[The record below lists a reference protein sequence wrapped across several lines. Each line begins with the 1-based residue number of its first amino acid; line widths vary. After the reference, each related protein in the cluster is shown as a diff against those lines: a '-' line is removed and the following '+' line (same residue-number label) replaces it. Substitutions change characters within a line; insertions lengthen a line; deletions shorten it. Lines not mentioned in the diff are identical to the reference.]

1 MWKCIRCEKENKDTA
16 EICTECGHG
25 RTMDYVQHRT
35 LSKISAKLAKNWK
48 ISRNTEKEIKKLNNE
63 NRKKIQDLKKKYRQ
77 TQLQAKKD
85 ATKETPNENRK
96 NAEEVIQKK
105 LSSLRSSVAFMKDEI
120 SKEQDEINTLHGTI
134 EERTKMVDKDAKADK
149 ILTTIAWIITISL
162 FLYIVYRYGFD
173 GRWAAVGEFFGGM
186 SDWVKFEG
194 TLSIGD
200 ILKVVLV
207 IIVFGGIILFAIAMS
222 GIWLLAAVPAGI
234 IGLIIELLIGRF
246 IGTVS
251 DETLKQAKTERDN
264 AQNSIDKKKNEI
276 NSIYQKI
283 APLQKQISKIE
294 GSMSILTDNL
304 SRVLPEHMS
313 EELERWT
320 RRGNKVDFIFC
331 MSRKFRKTHFS
342 PRGESCGDFCR

>member
-207 IIVFGGIILFAIAMS
+207 IIVSGGIILFAIAMS

-251 DETLKQAKTERDN
+251 DETLKQAETERDN
-264 AQNSIDKKKNEI
+264 AQKSIDKKKNEI

-283 APLQKQISKIE
+283 ASSQKQISKIE
-294 GSMSILTDNL
+294 SSMSTLTDNL

-320 RRGNKVDFIFC
+320 R
-331 MSRKFRKTHFS
+331 
-342 PRGESCGDFCR
+342 

>member
-25 RTMDYVQHRT
+25 RTMDYMRHRT
-35 LSKISAKLAKNWK
+35 LAKIPAKLAKNWK
-48 ISRNTEKEIKKLNNE
+48 ISRNTEKEIEKLNNE

-85 ATKETPNENRK
+85 ATRK

-134 EERTKMVDKDAKADK
+134 EERTKLIDKDAKADK

-162 FLYIVYRYGFD
+162 FLYIVYRYGFG

-186 SDWVKFEG
+186 SDWVKVWG

-200 ILKVVLV
+200 ILKCVLV
-207 IIVFGGIILFAIAMS
+207 IIVSGGIILFAIAIS

-283 APLQKQISKIE
+283 ASLEKQISKIE
-294 GSMSILTDNL
+294 SSMSTLTDNL

-313 EELERWT
+313 EKLERWT
-320 RRGNKVDFIFC
+320 R
-331 MSRKFRKTHFS
+331 
-342 PRGESCGDFCR
+342 

>member
-48 ISRNTEKEIKKLNNE
+48 ISRNTEKEIEKLNNE

-85 ATKETPNENRK
+85 ATRK

-134 EERTKMVDKDAKADK
+134 EERTKLIDKDAKADK

-162 FLYIVYRYGFD
+162 FLYIVYRYRFG

-186 SDWVKFEG
+186 SDWVKVWG

-200 ILKVVLV
+200 ILKCVLV
-207 IIVFGGIILFAIAMS
+207 IIVFGGIILFAIAIS

-283 APLQKQISKIE
+283 ASLEKQISKIE
-294 GSMSILTDNL
+294 SSMSTLTDNL

-313 EELERWT
+313 EKLERWT
-320 RRGNKVDFIFC
+320 R
-331 MSRKFRKTHFS
+331 
-342 PRGESCGDFCR
+342 

>member
-35 LSKISAKLAKNWK
+35 LSKISAKLEKNWK

-85 ATKETPNENRK
+85 ATRK

-134 EERTKMVDKDAKADK
+134 EERTKLIDKDAKADK

-162 FLYIVYRYGFD
+162 FLYIVYRYGFG

-186 SDWVKFEG
+186 SDWVKVWG

-207 IIVFGGIILFAIAMS
+207 IIVSGGIILFAIAMS

-251 DETLKQAKTERDN
+251 DETLKQAETERDN
-264 AQNSIDKKKNEI
+264 AQKSIDKKKNEI

-283 APLQKQISKIE
+283 ASSQKQISKIE
-294 GSMSILTDNL
+294 SSMSTLTDNL

-320 RRGNKVDFIFC
+320 R
-331 MSRKFRKTHFS
+331 
-342 PRGESCGDFCR
+342 

>member
-48 ISRNTEKEIKKLNNE
+48 ISRNTEKEIEKLNNE

-77 TQLQAKKD
+77 TQLQA
-85 ATKETPNENRK
+85 K

-120 SKEQDEINTLHGTI
+120 SKEQDEINGLHVVVEEQNKWI
-134 EERTKMVDKDAKADK
+134 EKDIKADK
-149 ILTTIAWIITISL
+149 KVTTIAAVIAATIIISL
-162 FLYIVYRYGFD
+162 LVYIVYRYRFN
-173 GRWAAVGEFFGGM
+173 GRWTAVEECVNLGN
-186 SDWVKFEG
+186 W
-194 TLSIGD
+194 TTP
-200 ILKVVLV
+200 IL
-207 IIVFGGIILFAIAMS
+207 IFAIVMCD
-222 GIWLLAAVPAGI
+222 
-234 IGLIIELLIGRF
+234 IGLASDLEECDYLVFDIFVRIIDLLIGRF
-246 IGTVS
+246 IRTVS
-251 DETLKQAKTERDN
+251 DEILKQAKTERDN

-283 APLQKQISKIE
+283 APLEKQISKIE
-294 GSMSILTDNL
+294 SNMSTLTDNL

-320 RRGNKVDFIFC
+320 R
-331 MSRKFRKTHFS
+331 
-342 PRGESCGDFCR
+342 

>member
-1 MWKCIRCEKENKDTA
+1 
-16 EICTECGHG
+16 
-25 RTMDYVQHRT
+25 MDYMRHRT
-35 LSKISAKLAKNWK
+35 LAKIPAKLAKNWK
-48 ISRNTEKEIKKLNNE
+48 ISRNTEKEIEKLNNE

-85 ATKETPNENRK
+85 ATRK

-134 EERTKMVDKDAKADK
+134 EERTKLIDKDAKADK

-162 FLYIVYRYGFD
+162 FLYIVYRYGFG

-186 SDWVKFEG
+186 SDWVKVWG

-200 ILKVVLV
+200 ILKCVLV
-207 IIVFGGIILFAIAMS
+207 IIVFGGIILFAIAIS

-246 IGTVS
+246 IRTVS

-283 APLQKQISKIE
+283 ASSQKQISKIE
-294 GSMSILTDNL
+294 SSMSTLTDNL

-320 RRGNKVDFIFC
+320 R
-331 MSRKFRKTHFS
+331 
-342 PRGESCGDFCR
+342 

>member
-1 MWKCIRCEKENKDTA
+1 MWKCIRCEKENKVTA

-25 RTMDYVQHRT
+25 RTMDYMRHRT
-35 LSKISAKLAKNWK
+35 LAKIPAKLAKNWK
-48 ISRNTEKEIKKLNNE
+48 ISRNTEKEIEKLNNE

-85 ATKETPNENRK
+85 ATRK

-134 EERTKMVDKDAKADK
+134 EERTKLIDKDAKADK

-162 FLYIVYRYGFD
+162 FLYIVYRYGFG

-186 SDWVKFEG
+186 SDWVKVWG

-200 ILKVVLV
+200 ILKCVLV
-207 IIVFGGIILFAIAMS
+207 IIVFGGIILFAIAIS

-246 IGTVS
+246 IRTVS

-283 APLQKQISKIE
+283 ASSQKQISKIE
-294 GSMSILTDNL
+294 SSMSTLTDNL

-320 RRGNKVDFIFC
+320 R
-331 MSRKFRKTHFS
+331 
-342 PRGESCGDFCR
+342 

>member
-186 SDWVKFEG
+186 SDWVKVWG

-200 ILKVVLV
+200 ILKCVLV
-207 IIVFGGIILFAIAMS
+207 IIVFGGIILFAIAIS

-283 APLQKQISKIE
+283 ASLEKQISKIE
-294 GSMSILTDNL
+294 SSMSTLTDNL

-313 EELERWT
+313 EKLERWT
-320 RRGNKVDFIFC
+320 R
-331 MSRKFRKTHFS
+331 
-342 PRGESCGDFCR
+342 

>member
-1 MWKCIRCEKENKDTA
+1 
-16 EICTECGHG
+16 
-25 RTMDYVQHRT
+25 MDYVQHRT

-251 DETLKQAKTERDN
+251 DETLKQAETERDN
-264 AQNSIDKKKNEI
+264 AQKSIDKKKNEI

-283 APLQKQISKIE
+283 ASSQKQISKIE
-294 GSMSILTDNL
+294 SSMSTLTDNL

-313 EELERWT
+313 EKLERWT
-320 RRGNKVDFIFC
+320 R
-331 MSRKFRKTHFS
+331 
-342 PRGESCGDFCR
+342 

>member
-48 ISRNTEKEIKKLNNE
+48 ISRNTEKEIEKLNNE

-85 ATKETPNENRK
+85 ATRK

-134 EERTKMVDKDAKADK
+134 EERTKLIDKDAKADK

-162 FLYIVYRYGFD
+162 FLYIVYRYGFG

-186 SDWVKFEG
+186 SDWVKVWG

-200 ILKVVLV
+200 ILKCVLV
-207 IIVFGGIILFAIAMS
+207 IIVFGGIILFAIAIS

-283 APLQKQISKIE
+283 ASSQKQISKIE
-294 GSMSILTDNL
+294 SSMSILTDNL

-320 RRGNKVDFIFC
+320 R
-331 MSRKFRKTHFS
+331 
-342 PRGESCGDFCR
+342 

>member
-35 LSKISAKLAKNWK
+35 LSKISAKLEKNWK

-134 EERTKMVDKDAKADK
+134 EERTKLIDKDAKADK

-207 IIVFGGIILFAIAMS
+207 IIVSGGIILFAIAMS

-251 DETLKQAKTERDN
+251 DETLKQAETERDN
-264 AQNSIDKKKNEI
+264 AQKSIDKKKNEI

-283 APLQKQISKIE
+283 ASSQKQISKIE
-294 GSMSILTDNL
+294 SSMSTLTDNL

-320 RRGNKVDFIFC
+320 R
-331 MSRKFRKTHFS
+331 
-342 PRGESCGDFCR
+342 

>member
-48 ISRNTEKEIKKLNNE
+48 ISRNTEKEIEKLNNE

-85 ATKETPNENRK
+85 ATRK

-134 EERTKMVDKDAKADK
+134 EERTKLIDKDAKADK

-283 APLQKQISKIE
+283 ASSQKQISKIE
-294 GSMSILTDNL
+294 SSMSTLTDNL

-320 RRGNKVDFIFC
+320 R
-331 MSRKFRKTHFS
+331 
-342 PRGESCGDFCR
+342 

>member
-48 ISRNTEKEIKKLNNE
+48 ISRNTEKEIEKLNNE

-85 ATKETPNENRK
+85 ATRK

-134 EERTKMVDKDAKADK
+134 EERTKLIDKDAKADK

-162 FLYIVYRYGFD
+162 FLYIVYRYGFG

-186 SDWVKFEG
+186 SDWVKVWG

-200 ILKVVLV
+200 ILKCVLV
-207 IIVFGGIILFAIAMS
+207 IIVFGGIILFAIAIS

-251 DETLKQAKTERDN
+251 DETLKQAETERDN
-264 AQNSIDKKKNEI
+264 AQKSIDKKKNEI

-283 APLQKQISKIE
+283 ASSQKQISKIE
-294 GSMSILTDNL
+294 SSMSTLTDNL

-320 RRGNKVDFIFC
+320 R
-331 MSRKFRKTHFS
+331 
-342 PRGESCGDFCR
+342 

>member
-25 RTMDYVQHRT
+25 RTMDYIQHRT

-48 ISRNTEKEIKKLNNE
+48 ISRNTEKEIEKLNNE

-85 ATKETPNENRK
+85 ATRK

-134 EERTKMVDKDAKADK
+134 EERTKLIDKDAKADK

-162 FLYIVYRYGFD
+162 FLYIVYRYGFG

-200 ILKVVLV
+200 ILMVVLM
-207 IIVFGGIILFAIAMS
+207 IIVFGGIILFAIAIS

-294 GSMSILTDNL
+294 GSMSTLTDNL

-320 RRGNKVDFIFC
+320 R
-331 MSRKFRKTHFS
+331 
-342 PRGESCGDFCR
+342 

>member
-16 EICTECGHG
+16 EICTECGNG

-48 ISRNTEKEIKKLNNE
+48 ISRNIEKEIKKLNNE

-105 LSSLRSSVAFMKDEI
+105 LSSLRNSVAFMKDEI
-120 SKEQDEINTLHGTI
+120 LKEQDEINGLHVVVEEQNKLI
-134 EERTKMVDKDAKADK
+134 EKDIKADK
-149 ILTTIAWIITISL
+149 KVTTIAAVIATTIITSL
-162 FLYIVYRYGFD
+162 IVYIVYRYRFN
-173 GRWAAVGEFFGGM
+173 GRWTAVEECVNLGN
-186 SDWVKFEG
+186 W
-194 TLSIGD
+194 TTP
-200 ILKVVLV
+200 IL
-207 IIVFGGIILFAIAMS
+207 IFAIVICDIGWA
-222 GIWLLAAVPAGI
+222 IDLEERDYLVFDIFVRI
-234 IGLIIELLIGRF
+234 IDLLIGRF
-246 IGTVS
+246 IRTVS

-283 APLQKQISKIE
+283 APLEKQISKIE

-320 RRGNKVDFIFC
+320 R
-331 MSRKFRKTHFS
+331 
-342 PRGESCGDFCR
+342 

>member
-48 ISRNTEKEIKKLNNE
+48 ISRNTEKEIEKLNNE

-207 IIVFGGIILFAIAMS
+207 IIVSGGIMLFAIAMS

-251 DETLKQAKTERDN
+251 DETLKQAETERDN
-264 AQNSIDKKKNEI
+264 AQKSIDKKKNEI

-283 APLQKQISKIE
+283 ASSQKQISKIE
-294 GSMSILTDNL
+294 SSMSTLTDNL

-320 RRGNKVDFIFC
+320 R
-331 MSRKFRKTHFS
+331 
-342 PRGESCGDFCR
+342 

>member
-1 MWKCIRCEKENKDTA
+1 MWKCIRCEKENKDTS

-134 EERTKMVDKDAKADK
+134 AERTKMIDKDAKADK

-162 FLYIVYRYGFD
+162 FLYIVYRYGFG

-200 ILKVVLV
+200 ILIVVLG
-207 IIVFGGIILFAIAMS
+207 IIVSGGIMLFTIAIS
-222 GIWLLAAVPAGI
+222 GIWVLAVVPAGI

-264 AQNSIDKKKNEI
+264 AQKSIDKKKNEI

-283 APLQKQISKIE
+283 ASLEKQISEIE
-294 GSMSILTDNL
+294 SSMSTLTDNL

-320 RRGNKVDFIFC
+320 R
-331 MSRKFRKTHFS
+331 
-342 PRGESCGDFCR
+342 

>member
-48 ISRNTEKEIKKLNNE
+48 ISRNTEKEIEKLNNE

-85 ATKETPNENRK
+85 AIRK

-283 APLQKQISKIE
+283 APLEKQISKIE

-320 RRGNKVDFIFC
+320 R
-331 MSRKFRKTHFS
+331 
-342 PRGESCGDFCR
+342 

>member
-1 MWKCIRCEKENKDTA
+1 
-16 EICTECGHG
+16 
-25 RTMDYVQHRT
+25 
-35 LSKISAKLAKNWK
+35 
-48 ISRNTEKEIKKLNNE
+48 
-63 NRKKIQDLKKKYRQ
+63 
-77 TQLQAKKD
+77 
-85 ATKETPNENRK
+85 
-96 NAEEVIQKK
+96 
-105 LSSLRSSVAFMKDEI
+105 MKDEI

-134 EERTKMVDKDAKADK
+134 EERTKLIDKDAKADK

-162 FLYIVYRYGFD
+162 FLYIVYRYGFG

-186 SDWVKFEG
+186 SDWVKVWG

-200 ILKVVLV
+200 ILKCVLV
-207 IIVFGGIILFAIAMS
+207 IIVFGGIILFAIAIS

-283 APLQKQISKIE
+283 ASSQKQISKIE
-294 GSMSILTDNL
+294 SSMSTLTDNL

-320 RRGNKVDFIFC
+320 R
-331 MSRKFRKTHFS
+331 
-342 PRGESCGDFCR
+342 

>member
-25 RTMDYVQHRT
+25 RTMDYMRHRT
-35 LSKISAKLAKNWK
+35 LAKIPAKLAKNWK
-48 ISRNTEKEIKKLNNE
+48 ISRNTEKEIEKLNNE

-85 ATKETPNENRK
+85 ATRK

-120 SKEQDEINTLHGTI
+120 SKEQDEINGLHVVVEEQNKLI
-134 EERTKMVDKDAKADK
+134 EKDIKADK
-149 ILTTIAWIITISL
+149 KVTTIAAVIAATIIISL
-162 FLYIVYRYGFD
+162 LVYIVYRYRFN
-173 GRWAAVGEFFGGM
+173 GRWTAVEECVNLGN
-186 SDWVKFEG
+186 W
-194 TLSIGD
+194 TTP
-200 ILKVVLV
+200 IL
-207 IIVFGGIILFAIAMS
+207 IFAIVMCD
-222 GIWLLAAVPAGI
+222 
-234 IGLIIELLIGRF
+234 IGLASDLEECDYLVFDIFVRIIDLLIGRF

-283 APLQKQISKIE
+283 ASSQKQISKIE
-294 GSMSILTDNL
+294 SSMSTLTDNL

-320 RRGNKVDFIFC
+320 R
-331 MSRKFRKTHFS
+331 
-342 PRGESCGDFCR
+342 

>member
-25 RTMDYVQHRT
+25 RTMDYMRHRT
-35 LSKISAKLAKNWK
+35 LAKIPAKLAKNWK
-48 ISRNTEKEIKKLNNE
+48 ISHNTEKEIEKLNNE

-85 ATKETPNENRK
+85 ATRK

-120 SKEQDEINTLHGTI
+120 SKEQDEINGLHVVVEEQNKLI
-134 EERTKMVDKDAKADK
+134 EKDIKADK
-149 ILTTIAWIITISL
+149 KVTTIAAVIAATIIISL
-162 FLYIVYRYGFD
+162 LVYIVYRYRFN
-173 GRWAAVGEFFGGM
+173 GRWTAVEECVNLGN
-186 SDWVKFEG
+186 W
-194 TLSIGD
+194 TTP
-200 ILKVVLV
+200 IL
-207 IIVFGGIILFAIAMS
+207 IFAIVMCD
-222 GIWLLAAVPAGI
+222 
-234 IGLIIELLIGRF
+234 IGLASDLEECDYLVFDIFVRIIDLLIGRF

-283 APLQKQISKIE
+283 ASSQKQISKIE
-294 GSMSILTDNL
+294 SSMSTLTDNL

-320 RRGNKVDFIFC
+320 R
-331 MSRKFRKTHFS
+331 
-342 PRGESCGDFCR
+342 

>member
-105 LSSLRSSVAFMKDEI
+105 LSSLRSSVTFMKDDI

-134 EERTKMVDKDAKADK
+134 EERTKLIDKDAKADK

-162 FLYIVYRYGFD
+162 FLYIVYRYGFG

-200 ILKVVLV
+200 ILMVVLM
-207 IIVFGGIILFAIAMS
+207 IIVFGGIILFAIAIS

-294 GSMSILTDNL
+294 GSMSTLTDNL

-320 RRGNKVDFIFC
+320 R
-331 MSRKFRKTHFS
+331 
-342 PRGESCGDFCR
+342 

>member
-25 RTMDYVQHRT
+25 RTMDYMRHRT
-35 LSKISAKLAKNWK
+35 LAKIPAKLAKNWK
-48 ISRNTEKEIKKLNNE
+48 ISRNTEKEIEKLNNE

-85 ATKETPNENRK
+85 ATRK

-134 EERTKMVDKDAKADK
+134 EERTKLIDKDAKADK

-162 FLYIVYRYGFD
+162 FLYIVYRYGFG

-186 SDWVKFEG
+186 SDWVKVWG

-200 ILKVVLV
+200 ILKCVLV
-207 IIVFGGIILFAIAMS
+207 IIVFGGIILFAIAIS

-283 APLQKQISKIE
+283 ASLEKQISKIE
-294 GSMSILTDNL
+294 SSMSTLTDNL

-320 RRGNKVDFIFC
+320 R
-331 MSRKFRKTHFS
+331 
-342 PRGESCGDFCR
+342 

>member
-48 ISRNTEKEIKKLNNE
+48 ISRNTEKEIEKLNNE

-85 ATKETPNENRK
+85 ATRK

-134 EERTKMVDKDAKADK
+134 EERTKLIDKDAKADK

-200 ILKVVLV
+200 ILKCVLV
-207 IIVFGGIILFAIAMS
+207 IIVFGGIILFAIAIS

-251 DETLKQAKTERDN
+251 DETLKQAETERDN
-264 AQNSIDKKKNEI
+264 AQKSIDKKKNEI

-283 APLQKQISKIE
+283 ASSQKQISKIE
-294 GSMSILTDNL
+294 SSMSTLTDNL

-320 RRGNKVDFIFC
+320 R
-331 MSRKFRKTHFS
+331 
-342 PRGESCGDFCR
+342 

>member
-48 ISRNTEKEIKKLNNE
+48 ISRNTEKEIEKLNNE

-200 ILKVVLV
+200 ILKCVLV
-207 IIVFGGIILFAIAMS
+207 IIVFGGIILFAIAIS
-222 GIWLLAAVPAGI
+222 GIWLLAAVPTGI

-283 APLQKQISKIE
+283 ASSQKQISKIE
-294 GSMSILTDNL
+294 SSMSTLTDNL

-320 RRGNKVDFIFC
+320 R
-331 MSRKFRKTHFS
+331 
-342 PRGESCGDFCR
+342 

>member
-48 ISRNTEKEIKKLNNE
+48 ISRNTEKEIEKLNNE

-85 ATKETPNENRK
+85 ATRK

-134 EERTKMVDKDAKADK
+134 EERTKLIDKDAKADK

-207 IIVFGGIILFAIAMS
+207 IIVSGGIILFAIAMS

-251 DETLKQAKTERDN
+251 DETLKQAETERDN
-264 AQNSIDKKKNEI
+264 AQKSIDKKKNEI

-283 APLQKQISKIE
+283 ASSQKQISKIE
-294 GSMSILTDNL
+294 SSMSTLTDNL

-320 RRGNKVDFIFC
+320 R
-331 MSRKFRKTHFS
+331 
-342 PRGESCGDFCR
+342 

>member
-48 ISRNTEKEIKKLNNE
+48 ISRNTEKEIEKLNNE

-85 ATKETPNENRK
+85 ATRK

-134 EERTKMVDKDAKADK
+134 EERTNLIDKDAKADK

-162 FLYIVYRYGFD
+162 FLYIVYRYGFG
-173 GRWAAVGEFFGGM
+173 GRWVAVGEFFGGM
-186 SDWVKFEG
+186 SDWVKVWG

-200 ILKVVLV
+200 ILKCVLV
-207 IIVFGGIILFAIAMS
+207 IIVFGGIILFAIAIS

-283 APLQKQISKIE
+283 ASLEKQISKIE
-294 GSMSILTDNL
+294 SSMSTLTDNL

-313 EELERWT
+313 EKLERWT
-320 RRGNKVDFIFC
+320 R
-331 MSRKFRKTHFS
+331 
-342 PRGESCGDFCR
+342 

>member
-25 RTMDYVQHRT
+25 RTMDYMRHRT
-35 LSKISAKLAKNWK
+35 LAKIPAKLAKNWK

-85 ATKETPNENRK
+85 ATRK

-134 EERTKMVDKDAKADK
+134 EERTKLIDKDAKANK
-149 ILTTIAWIITISL
+149 IITIIAWIIAIFLSVYLPYIASEGDSVQFCL
-162 FLYIVYRYGFD
+162 FKPG
-173 GRWAAVGEFFGGM
+173 GGM
-186 SDWVKFEG
+186 NTDFVVA
-194 TLSIGD
+194 LIMVAPSIL
-200 ILKVVLV
+200 IV
-207 IIVFGGIILFAIAMS
+207 IFGMFPGYAIIAAIVD
-222 GIWLLAAVPAGI
+222 
-234 IGLIIELLIGRF
+234 LLIGRF
-246 IGTVS
+246 IGKIS
-251 DETLKQAKTERDN
+251 YKTLKQAETERDN
-264 AQNSIDKKKNEI
+264 AQKSIDKKKNEI

-283 APLQKQISKIE
+283 APLEKQISKIE

-320 RRGNKVDFIFC
+320 R
-331 MSRKFRKTHFS
+331 
-342 PRGESCGDFCR
+342 

>member
-35 LSKISAKLAKNWK
+35 LSKISAKLEKNWK

-207 IIVFGGIILFAIAMS
+207 IIVSGGIILFAIAMS

-251 DETLKQAKTERDN
+251 DETLKQAETERDN
-264 AQNSIDKKKNEI
+264 AQKSIDKKKNEI

-283 APLQKQISKIE
+283 ASSQKQISKIE
-294 GSMSILTDNL
+294 SSMSTLTDNL

-320 RRGNKVDFIFC
+320 R
-331 MSRKFRKTHFS
+331 
-342 PRGESCGDFCR
+342 

>member
-48 ISRNTEKEIKKLNNE
+48 ISRNTEKEIEKLNNE
-63 NRKKIQDLKKKYRQ
+63 NRKKIQDPKKKYRQ

-85 ATKETPNENRK
+85 ATRK

-134 EERTKMVDKDAKADK
+134 EERTKLIDKDAKADK
-149 ILTTIAWIITISL
+149 ILTTIACIITISL
-162 FLYIVYRYGFD
+162 FLYIVYRYGFG

-186 SDWVKFEG
+186 SDWVKVWG

-200 ILKVVLV
+200 ILKCVLV
-207 IIVFGGIILFAIAMS
+207 IIVFGGIILFAIAIS

-283 APLQKQISKIE
+283 ASLEKQISKIE
-294 GSMSILTDNL
+294 SSMSTLTDNL

-313 EELERWT
+313 EKLERWT
-320 RRGNKVDFIFC
+320 R
-331 MSRKFRKTHFS
+331 
-342 PRGESCGDFCR
+342 

>member
-48 ISRNTEKEIKKLNNE
+48 ISRNTEKEIEKLNNE

-85 ATKETPNENRK
+85 ATRK

-134 EERTKMVDKDAKADK
+134 EERTKLIDKDAKADK

-162 FLYIVYRYGFD
+162 FLYIVYRYGFG

-186 SDWVKFEG
+186 SDWVKVWG

-200 ILKVVLV
+200 ILKCVLV
-207 IIVFGGIILFAIAMS
+207 IIVFGGIILFAIAIS

-283 APLQKQISKIE
+283 ASSQKQISKIE
-294 GSMSILTDNL
+294 SSMSTLTDNL
-304 SRVLPEHMS
+304 SRVLPENMS

-320 RRGNKVDFIFC
+320 R
-331 MSRKFRKTHFS
+331 
-342 PRGESCGDFCR
+342 

>member
-25 RTMDYVQHRT
+25 RTMDYIQHRT

-207 IIVFGGIILFAIAMS
+207 IIVSGGIILFAIAMS

-251 DETLKQAKTERDN
+251 DETLKQAETERDN
-264 AQNSIDKKKNEI
+264 AQKSIDKKKNEI

-283 APLQKQISKIE
+283 ASSQKQISKIE
-294 GSMSILTDNL
+294 SSMSTLTDNL

-320 RRGNKVDFIFC
+320 R
-331 MSRKFRKTHFS
+331 
-342 PRGESCGDFCR
+342 

>member
-48 ISRNTEKEIKKLNNE
+48 ISRNTEKEIEKLNNE

-85 ATKETPNENRK
+85 ATRK

-134 EERTKMVDKDAKADK
+134 EERTKLIDKDAKADK

-162 FLYIVYRYGFD
+162 FLYIVYRYGFG

-251 DETLKQAKTERDN
+251 DETLKQAETERDN
-264 AQNSIDKKKNEI
+264 AQKSIDKKKNEI

-283 APLQKQISKIE
+283 APLEKQISKIE

-320 RRGNKVDFIFC
+320 R
-331 MSRKFRKTHFS
+331 
-342 PRGESCGDFCR
+342 

>member
-48 ISRNTEKEIKKLNNE
+48 ISRNTEKEIEKLNNE

-85 ATKETPNENRK
+85 ATRK

-134 EERTKMVDKDAKADK
+134 EERTKLIDKDAKADK

-162 FLYIVYRYGFD
+162 FLYIVYRYGFG

-186 SDWVKFEG
+186 SDWVKVWG

-200 ILKVVLV
+200 ILKCVLV
-207 IIVFGGIILFAIAMS
+207 IIVFWGIILFAIAIS

-283 APLQKQISKIE
+283 ASSQKQISKIE
-294 GSMSILTDNL
+294 SSMSTLTDNL

-320 RRGNKVDFIFC
+320 R
-331 MSRKFRKTHFS
+331 
-342 PRGESCGDFCR
+342 

>member
-25 RTMDYVQHRT
+25 RTMDYMRHRT
-35 LSKISAKLAKNWK
+35 LAKIPATLAKNWK

-105 LSSLRSSVAFMKDEI
+105 LSSLRSSVTFMKDEI
-120 SKEQDEINTLHGTI
+120 SKEQDEINGLHVVVEEQNKLI
-134 EERTKMVDKDAKADK
+134 EKDIKADK
-149 ILTTIAWIITISL
+149 KVTTIAAVIATTIITSL
-162 FLYIVYRYGFD
+162 LVYIVYRYGFN
-173 GRWAAVGEFFGGM
+173 GRWTAVEEYVNQYVNLGN
-186 SDWVKFEG
+186 W
-194 TLSIGD
+194 TTP
-200 ILKVVLV
+200 IL
-207 IIVFGGIILFAIAMS
+207 IFAIVVCDIA
-222 GIWLLAAVPAGI
+222 LASDLEECDYLVFDIFVRI
-234 IGLIIELLIGRF
+234 IDLLIGRF
-246 IGTVS
+246 IRTVS
-251 DETLKQAKTERDN
+251 DETLKQEKTERDN

-283 APLQKQISKIE
+283 ASLEKQISKIE
-294 GSMSILTDNL
+294 SSMSTLTDNL

-320 RRGNKVDFIFC
+320 R
-331 MSRKFRKTHFS
+331 
-342 PRGESCGDFCR
+342 